1 MSATAH
7 ATLARAAAPLSG
19 DAPSPLCGDAPS
31 PLCGDAARAVAG
43 AHLSALAAGLP
54 DELSVRMMDL
64 GDSRLLADFRV
75 RVVAMLE
82 DPDHYRMAGEVGN
95 FVADHLGDR
104 GLTAGIF
111 RTDGTGERRLV
122 AYGALGLPG
131 AGDAN
136 RGRDLD
142 LPEAE
147 LPWVAH
153 MSSAM
158 VDPSERGRGLHHR
171 LIDWRIVVAEAL
183 GRRHLVTTVSTRNHR
198 SWGHLARHGIYPRR
212 MIRVGSDLVR
222 LLVHRD
228 FAVERVFD
236 TASAELVAVEDL
248 AGRWDVFERGHV
260 WGRVAAGEGAAAR
273 WYALCGRERAGRT
286 R

>member
-1 MSATAH
+1 MSARIPM
-7 ATLARAAAPLSG
+7 TLPFGGA
-19 DAPSPLCGDAPS
+19 PLCGE
-31 PLCGDAARAVAG
+31 AARAVA
-43 AHLSALAAGLP
+43 AVRLQALAADLP
-54 DELSVRMMDL
+54 DGLTARMMDL
-64 GDSRLLADFRV
+64 DDSNLLADFRV
-75 RVVAMLE
+75 RVVATLE

-95 FVADHLGDR
+95 FVADHLGEK

-111 RTDGTGERRLV
+111 RHEGRSGDGSGGRLV
-122 AYGALGLPG
+122 AYGALGLPSG
-131 AGDAN
+131 KDPN

-171 LIDWRIVVAEAL
+171 LIDWRIEVAEAL
-183 GRRHLVTTVSTRNHR
+183 GRRHLITTVSTRNHR
-198 SWGHLARHGIYPRR
+198 SWGHLAGHGIYPKRLV
-212 MIRVGSDLVR
+212 RVGGDLVR

-228 FAVERVFD
+228 FTADPIFD
-236 TASAELVAVEDL
+236 TASAELVAVEEL

-260 WGRVAAGEGAAAR
+260 WGRVAVGDGAALR
-273 WYALCGRERAGRT
+273 WYALCGREKGSAGA
-286 R
+286 

>member
-1 MSATAH
+1 MSAH
-7 ATLARAAAPLSG
+7 IPMTLPFDAAPLRG
-19 DAPSPLCGDAPS
+19 E
-31 PLCGDAARAVAG
+31 AARAVA
-43 AHLSALAAGLP
+43 AVRLRALAADLP
-54 DELSVRMMDL
+54 DGLTARMMDL
-64 GDSRLLADFRV
+64 DDSNLLAEFRV
-75 RVVAMLE
+75 RVVATLE

-95 FVADHLGDR
+95 FVADHLGEK

-111 RTDGTGERRLV
+111 RHDGRASEKSSGRLV
-122 AYGALGLPG
+122 AYGALGLPS
-131 AGDAN
+131 GDDPN

-171 LIDWRIVVAEAL
+171 LIDWRIEVAEAL
-183 GRRHLVTTVSTRNHR
+183 GRRHLITTVSTRNHR
-198 SWGHLARHGIYPRR
+198 SWGHLAGHGIYPKRLV
-212 MIRVGSDLVR
+212 RVGGDLVR

-228 FAVERVFD
+228 FTADPIFD
-236 TASAELVAVEDL
+236 TGSAELVAVEEL

-260 WGRVAAGEGAAAR
+260 WGRVAAGDGAALR
-273 WYALCGRERAGRT
+273 WYALCGREKAPLEHDGTGPGGR
-286 R
+286 

>member
-1 MSATAH
+1 MSAH
-7 ATLARAAAPLSG
+7 IPMTLPFG
-19 DAPSPLCGDAPS
+19 GTPLCGE
-31 PLCGDAARAVAG
+31 AARAVA
-43 AHLSALAAGLP
+43 AVRLRALAADLPEGLTA
-54 DELSVRMMDL
+54 RMMDL
-64 GDSRLLADFRV
+64 EDSNLLADFRV

-95 FVADHLGDR
+95 FVADHLGDK

-111 RTDGTGERRLV
+111 RHDGRTDEGTGGRLV
-122 AYGALGLPG
+122 AYGALGLPSG
-131 AGDAN
+131 NDPN

-171 LIDWRIVVAEAL
+171 LIDWRIEVAEAL
-183 GRRHLVTTVSTRNHR
+183 GRRHLITTVSTRNHR
-198 SWGHLARHGIYPRR
+198 SWGHLAGHGIYPKRLV
-212 MIRVGSDLVR
+212 RVGGDLVR

-228 FAVERVFD
+228 FTADPVFD
-236 TASAELVAVEDL
+236 TASAELVAVEEL

-260 WGRVAAGEGAAAR
+260 WGRVAVGEGAALR
-273 WYALCGRERAGRT
+273 WYALCGRERALLEHGRT
-286 R
+286 GPGGR

>member
-1 MSATAH
+1 MSPRSCAGLPVGA
-7 ATLARAAAPLSG
+7 LPLR
-19 DAPSPLCGDAPS
+19 
-31 PLCGDAARAVAG
+31 GDAARAVA
-43 AHLSALAAGLP
+43 AVRLSRLAALLP
-54 DELSVRMMDL
+54 DGLSVRLMD
-64 GDSRLLADFRV
+64 GDDSSLLADFRV
-75 RVVAMLE
+75 RVVATLE

-104 GLTAGIF
+104 GLTAGVF
-111 RTDGTGERRLV
+111 RGGRLV

-131 AGDAN
+131 ADDPN

-147 LPWVAH
+147 LGSVAH

-171 LIDWRIVVAEAL
+171 LIDWRIEVAEAL
-183 GRRHLVTTVSTRNHR
+183 GRRHLLTTVSPRNHC
-198 SWGHLARHGIYPRR
+198 SWGHLAGHGIYPKRLV
-212 MIRVGSDLVR
+212 RVGGDLVR

-228 FAVERVFD
+228 FTTDPIFD
-236 TASAELVAVEDL
+236 PATAELVAIEDL

-260 WGRVAAGEGAAAR
+260 WGRVAAGDGAARR
-273 WYALCGRERAGRT
+273 WYALCGRVWRGRG

>member
-1 MSATAH
+1 MSV
-7 ATLARAAAPLSG
+7 LPPVPLPFG
-19 DAPSPLCGDAPS
+19 AIPLR
-31 PLCGDAARAVAG
+31 GDAARAVA
-43 AHLSALAAGLP
+43 AVRLRALAADLP
-54 DELSVRMMDL
+54 DGLTVRMMDL
-64 GDSRLLADFRV
+64 DDSNLLADFRV
-75 RVVAMLE
+75 RVVATLE

-111 RTDGTGERRLV
+111 RKGALV
-122 AYGALGLPG
+122 AYGALGLPS
-131 AGDAN
+131 AEDPN

-171 LIDWRIVVAEAL
+171 LIDWRIEVAEAL

-198 SWGHLARHGIYPRR
+198 SWGHLARHGIYPKRLV
-212 MIRVGSDLVR
+212 RVGGDLVR

-228 FAVERVFD
+228 FTADPVFD
-236 TASAELVAVEDL
+236 TASAELVAVDEL
-248 AGRWDVFERGHV
+248 ASRWDVFDRGHV
-260 WGRVAAGEGAAAR
+260 WGRVAAGEGASQR
-273 WYALCGRERAGRT
+273 WYALCGQERDSR
-286 R
+286 